1 MSNGNNPQ
9 HAVSLRR
16 AVRNA
21 VSELPGGF
29 VTAAAHLSLRQQDLR
44 NRLAESQKTSHH
56 VNLRHFEEII
66 DLTGDERIAQSVAAL
81 CNGVFLPCP
90 AFSDLPDDGVILDD
104 MLSVM
109 ESVGRYGRSLRESLD
124 DGDIDDGEWHQLS
137 MAAQEIF
144 RAVHLIQARA
154 ELYRS
159 VSDDG

>member
-1 MSNGNNPQ
+1 MSRRNNQQ

-16 AVRNA
+16 AVHNA
-21 VSELPGGF
+21 ISGLPGGF
-29 VTAAAHLSLRQQDLR
+29 TTAAAHLGLRQQDLR
-44 NRLAESQKTSHH
+44 NRVAESQKGTHH
-56 VNLRHFEEII
+56 VNLRHLEELI

-81 CNGVFLPCP
+81 FNGVFLPCP

-109 ESVGRYGRSLRESLD
+109 ESVGRYGRSLRESLG

-144 RAVHLIQARA
+144 RAVQLIQARA
-154 ELYRS
+154 EQYRS